1 MTLELEDHDNTISDI
16 HQTRSRIA
24 ERFGHDLVAIVEDAK
39 SRQASSGRTIWRRNP
54 KPSSG
59 PESPAS

>member
-1 MTLELEDHDNTISDI
+1 MTLEPEDHDTTISDI

-24 ERFGHDLVAIVEDAK
+24 EKFGHDLVAIVKDAK
-39 SRQASSGRTIWRRNP
+39 SRQASSGRTIWRRSPN
-54 KPSSG
+54 PSSG

>member
-1 MTLELEDHDNTISDI
+1 MTLKPKDHDTTISDI
-16 HQTRSRIA
+16 HRTRRRIA
-24 ERFGHDLVAIVEDAK
+24 EKFGGDLSAILEDAK
-39 SRQASSGRTIWRRNP
+39 KRQESCGHTIWRRSP